1 MEQIINPS
9 IGIEGTIKIPAS
21 KSFGQRAYA
30 AALVVKGETIIHNFG
45 NSDDENAALEI
56 IQQAGAKVNIL
67 SEDQLSIKSDG
78 IIHKDLHINCGES
91 GLSARMFTPLLS
103 VNSETVNI
111 SAKGTL
117 LTRPMHF
124 FDAVFTDLK
133 VQFESN
139 QGRLPF
145 KLKGPIIPENCIIDG
160 SLSSQFIT
168 GLIYAYVAS
177 SNTRKVQIEIKNP
190 TSIPYILLTLQVLSK
205 FGVDIK
211 FEKNTLFFDG
221 PYVLKPTSVSVEG
234 DWSSASFL
242 LVAAA
247 ISGSITIDNLDINS
261 NQADKKII
269 EALRAFGAEVTIN
282 GTSVRVLQKER
293 NPFRFDATH
302 CPDLF
307 PPLAVLAMFSEGVS
321 TLKGVKRL
329 YNKESNRAVAIE
341 QELGKMGAKIVV
353 ENNDMFIKGID
364 NSKAATVHS
373 HDDHRIAMACA
384 VAAMKANGPVKIQE
398 AQAINK
404 SYPAF
409 YEHLSL
415 LTGEK
420 ATAFED
426 QALVQGQ

>member
-9 IGIEGTIKIPAS
+9 VGIQGRIKIPAS
-21 KSFGQRAYA
+21 KSFGQRVYA
-30 AALVVKGETIIHNFG
+30 AALIVNGETCIDNFG

-56 IQQAGAKVNIL
+56 IQQAGAKVKKI
-67 SEDQLSIKSDG
+67 SEDKLLINSEG
-78 IIHKDLHINCGES
+78 IIHKDLYVNCGES

-103 VNSETVNI
+103 VNSKIVNV

-117 LTRPMHF
+117 LSRPMNF
-124 FDAVFTDLK
+124 FDEVFNDLN
-133 VQFESN
+133 VHFQSDN
-139 QGRLPF
+139 GYLPF
-145 KLKGPIIPENCIIDG
+145 TLKGPIIPNNCIIDG

-177 SNTRKVQIEIKNP
+177 SNTKRVQIEIKNP
-190 TSIPYILLTLQVLSK
+190 TSIPYILLTLQVLSE
-205 FGVDIK
+205 FGVNIK
-211 FEKNTLFFDG
+211 FENNILFFDG
-221 PYVLKPTSVSVEG
+221 PYVLKSTSVSVEG

-247 ISGSITIDNLDINS
+247 ISGAITIENLDINS
-261 NQADKKII
+261 RQADKKII
-269 EALRAFGAEVTIN
+269 EALRDFGAEVTIQE
-282 GTSVRVLQKER
+282 TSVTVVQKER

-307 PPLAVLAMFSEGVS
+307 PPLSVLAMFSAGVS

-329 YNKESNRAVAIE
+329 VNKESNRAVAIE

-364 NSKAATVHS
+364 NSKAVTVHS
-373 HDDHRIAMACA
+373 HGDHRIAMACA
-384 VAAMKANGPVKIQE
+384 VAALKANGPVKIQE

-415 LTGEK
+415 LTGE
-420 ATAFED
+420 
-426 QALVQGQ
+426 LV

>member
-9 IGIEGTIKIPAS
+9 IGIDGTIKIPAS
-21 KSFGQRAYA
+21 KSFGQRSYA
-30 AALVVKGETIIHNFG
+30 AALLVKGETIVHNFG

-56 IQQAGAKVNIL
+56 IQQAGAKVNFI
-67 SEDQLSIKSDG
+67 SENQLSIQSDG
-78 IIHKDLHINCGES
+78 IIHKDLDVNCGES

-111 SAKGTL
+111 FAKGTL
-117 LTRPMHF
+117 LSRPMHF
-124 FDAVFTDLK
+124 FDEVFTDLK

-145 KLKGPIIPENCIIDG
+145 KMKGPIIPENCVIDG

-177 SNTRKVQIEIKNP
+177 SNTKKVQIEIKNP
-190 TSIPYILLTLQVLSK
+190 TSIPYILLTLQVLSE

-211 FEKNTLFFDG
+211 FEKNILFFDG
-221 PYVLKPTSVSVEG
+221 TYVLKPTSVSVEG

-247 ISGSITIDNLDINS
+247 ISGSITIENLDINS
-261 NQADKKII
+261 SQADKKII
-269 EALRAFGAEVTIN
+269 EALRDFGAEVTIQE
-282 GTSVRVLQKER
+282 TSVTVVQKER

-329 YNKESNRAVAIE
+329 ANKESNRAVAIE

-353 ENNDMFIKGID
+353 ENNDMFVKGID

-373 HDDHRIAMACA
+373 RGDHRIAMACA
-384 VAAMKANGPVKIQE
+384 VAALKANGPVKIQE

-409 YEHLSL
+409 YEHLAL
-415 LTGEK
+415 LTGE
-420 ATAFED
+420 
-426 QALVQGQ
+426 VINVGC